1 MRSEKTISLLRN
13 YVESFCQDVVP
24 ERQSLTQR
32 GTMQHKQLA
41 HLAWMLGELERKLK
55 DQEIKP
61 GQLDRWLGFAQGM
74 LWSLGLK
81 DIDSLRNDNLS

>member
-1 MRSEKTISLLRN
+1 MDPTKTISLIRS

-41 HLAWMLGELERKLK
+41 HLAWMLEELERKLK
-55 DQEIKP
+55 DQEVKP

-81 DIDSLRNDNLS
+81 DIESFRNDNLS